1 VALDMSV
8 YAALPSPEREAQTRL
23 DQVFAQAFSSDLELA
38 YWHVD
43 RLCLHLCFHVANECG
58 LLKTHAEPLPDIA
71 ARVGVAPDAV
81 YLVRAILDIL
91 CEEGVA
97 RCTPEGFCRVRQC
110 PNDDSE
116 RMQREARAACP
127 AASPIFEMIER
138 CHGRAVDFVT
148 GRRAGVSVVFERG
161 DVRLWERLHT
171 ADRVMSIYADLVPP
185 ALEAIAR
192 PGMRLL
198 EVGGGVAAVLRRCL
212 PMLERLG
219 YENYAFTDLG
229 QSFVQAAQ
237 RVYAGIER
245 MSFAKLNLDLPL
257 RSQDVPS
264 EGFDVVIAVNVL
276 HVLRILSFSLR
287 ELHTTLRLRGYL
299 LIAEGSPPGRSRRW
313 RLDVV
318 FAFLRGWWD
327 VSPEP
332 PWRQSPGFLWPSQ
345 WKGALMAAGYDPVR
359 ALPGEEWFRGPC
371 RGGVVLA
378 RKPAG

>member
-1 VALDMSV
+1 MALDMTE
-8 YAALPSPEREAQTRL
+8 YAALASPEGAARTRL
-23 DQVFAQAFSSDLELA
+23 DEVFAQAFSSDLELA

-58 LLKTHAEPLPDIA
+58 LLKTRAEPLPDIA
-71 ARVGVAPDAV
+71 VRVGVAPDAV

-110 PNDDSE
+110 PDDDSE
-116 RMQREARAACP
+116 RMQGEARAACP

-138 CHGRAVDFVT
+138 CHGHVVDFLT
-148 GRRAGVSVVFERG
+148 GRRTGVSVVFERG
-161 DVRLWERLHT
+161 DMRLWERLHT
-171 ADRVMSIYADLVPP
+171 VDRVMSIYADLVPP
-185 ALEAIAR
+185 ALETIAR
-192 PGMRLL
+192 RGMRVL
-198 EVGGGVAAVLRRCL
+198 EVGGGVGAVLRRCL
-212 PMLERLG
+212 PMLERVG
-219 YENYAFTDLG
+219 YEYYAFTDVG

-237 RVYAGIER
+237 RVYGGSER
-245 MSFAKLNLDLPL
+245 ISFARLNLDLPL
-257 RSQDVPS
+257 QSQDVPS
-264 EGFDVVIAVNVL
+264 QGFDVIIAVNVL
-276 HVLRILSFSLR
+276 HVLRVLSFSLR
-287 ELHTTLRLRGYL
+287 ELHDMLRPLGYL
-299 LIAEGSPPGRSRRW
+299 LIAEGSPPERSRRW

-327 VSPEP
+327 VSLEP

-359 ALPGEEWFRGPC
+359 ALPGEERFRAPC

-378 RKPAG
+378 RRPAG